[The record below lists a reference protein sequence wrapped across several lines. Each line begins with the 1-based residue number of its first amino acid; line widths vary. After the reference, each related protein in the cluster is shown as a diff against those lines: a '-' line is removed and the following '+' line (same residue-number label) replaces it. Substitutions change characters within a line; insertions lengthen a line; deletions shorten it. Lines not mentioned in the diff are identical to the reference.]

1 MASDASKS
9 KSKAKSKPMAKQPR
23 RKQERAELSVER
35 SLDAALALFSKQG
48 CGATSMRQ
56 ISDDSGV
63 SMGNLYH
70 HFPSKE
76 AIFERLLLRYWER
89 LQQPDQPLQKLF
101 ARADF
106 PHDLEEMAQHIEDV
120 VEDNIPYIR
129 LIYIDVVEFDGTHI
143 KAFYEGMAA
152 RFKETYGDTLR
163 ARKEAGEFGDID
175 PLVGVIMAT
184 RWLFY
189 FFTVEKCF
197 GAPMHFGMEPKEATR
212 EFLRILRYGLLPR
225 TTEPT

>member
-1 MASDASKS
+1 MSTEATTG
-9 KSKAKSKPMAKQPR
+9 KPKKTR
-23 RKQERAELSVER
+23 RRQERAEVSVER

-48 CGATSMRQ
+48 FGATSMRQ

-70 HFPSKE
+70 HFPNKE
-76 AIFERLLLRYWER
+76 AIFERLLQRYWQR

-106 PHDLEEMAQHIEDV
+106 PDDLEEMAGHIEDV
-120 VEDNIPYIR
+120 VESNIPYIR
-129 LIYIDVVEFDGTHI
+129 LIYIDVVEFDGNHI
-143 KAFYEGMAA
+143 RAFYEGMAS
-152 RFKETYGDTLR
+152 RFKDVYGESLR
-163 ARKEAGEFGDID
+163 ARKEAGEFGDVD
-175 PLVGVIMAT
+175 PMVGVIMAT

-197 GAPMHFGMEPKEATR
+197 GAPMHFGMEPEKATR
-212 EFLRILRYGLLPR
+212 EFIRILRYGLLPR
-225 TTEPT
+225 DG